1 MRVTAFMWLCTSM
14 KKKKK
19 KKEKKKGRDARIRIE
34 SLLVIHNNQTILVSN
49 YLAEEK
55 KKVLCAQR
63 TSQRPSH
70 RTKNHK
76 PPLTTSLIKLVRVL
90 AKLFLALYQFFF
102 LCLHLYANIYEY
114 I

>member
-55 KKVLCAQR
+55 KKRCYARKEQAKDQVTA
-63 TSQRPSH
+63 P
-70 RTKNHK
+70 K
-76 PPLTTSLIKLVRVL
+76 TTSR
-90 AKLFLALYQFFF
+90 
-102 LCLHLYANIYEY
+102 HLQRR
-114 I
+114 